1 MYKEKLTFDLMPSA
15 ISEILTKVE
24 NIEAFINSQPQ
35 QTTTTTDPEP
45 YIYGIKGLS
54 IFLQV
59 STVTAQKIKNSG
71 KIPFSQAERT
81 IIFKKD
87 EVLNALSNTKLKTVK
102 K

>member
-1 MYKEKLTFDLMPSA
+1 MYKENLSFENLPFA
-15 ISEILTKVE
+15 VSEILTKVE

-35 QTTTTTDPEP
+35 QTTTTDSEP

-54 IFLQV
+54 VFLQV

-87 EVLNALSNTKLKTVK
+87 EVLNALSNTKLKKVK
-102 K
+102 